1 MGSNEGVARSHQKA
15 WEAMKVLLVH
25 NRYQQQGGED
35 SVVEAEAQILSDH
48 GAQVELLKAD
58 NDDIR
63 GVLGKIKASLDVV
76 YSPRGVARIRNSIA
90 KYSPDVVH
98 VHNWFPTLSPA
109 IFWTCG
115 RNRVPVVHT
124 LHNYRLLCV
133 KASLYRNGKPCE
145 ECLGKSL
152 RLPGIIH
159 GCYRGSRSGS
169 AAATAAMLFHW
180 RTGTWERSVDR
191 FIALSH
197 FAKNKLVQGGVP
209 ASKIAIKPNAL
220 ATDPG
225 VRNGDGGYFAYVGR
239 LTDEKGIPT
248 LLECWRLDST
258 LPKLRI
264 VGTGPLEGEIRAAAK
279 TRGNIDWLGPRS
291 SAEVLEIMGRATAV
305 VCPSAWYEGMPRVV
319 IESMAVGTPV
329 IASRLGTYIEM
340 IQDGRSGM
348 LFDAGNPT
356 SLLSC
361 VKRAGSG
368 CSLSPMRDAARIQF
382 ETHYSATASFQ
393 ALLKIYREAS
403 LVRKKLASVYGSRP
417 FAA

>member
-1 MGSNEGVARSHQKA
+1 
-15 WEAMKVLLVH
+15 MKVLLVH

-35 SVVEAEAQILSDH
+35 SVVEAEAQILNDH

-58 NDDIR
+58 NDEIR
-63 GVLGKIKASLDVV
+63 GVFGKIKASMDVV
-76 YSPRGVARIRNSIA
+76 YSPRGVARIQNSIVEFA
-90 KYSPDVVH
+90 PDIVH

-109 IFWTCG
+109 IFGACG

-145 ECLGKSL
+145 ECLGKSF

-169 AAATAAMLFHW
+169 TAATAAMLFHW
-180 RTGTWERSVDR
+180 RMGTWERSVDR

-220 ATDPG
+220 AADPG
-225 VRNGDGGYFAYVGR
+225 VRHGHGGYFAYVGR

-248 LLECWRLDST
+248 LLECWKFDPT
-258 LPKLRI
+258 LPKLLI
-264 VGTGPLEGEIRAAAK
+264 VGTGPLEGGIRAVAK
-279 TRGNIDWLGPRS
+279 TAGNIEWLGPRS
-291 SAEVLEIMGRATAV
+291 GAEVLEIMGRAIAV

-348 LFDAGNPT
+348 LFDAGNPR
-356 SLLSC
+356 SLLAC
-361 VKRAGSG
+361 VKHAWSE
-368 CSLSPMRDAARIQF
+368 CPLEPMRNAARMQF
-382 ETHYSATASFQ
+382 ETRYSATASFQ

-403 LVRKKLASVYGSRP
+403 LVRKKLASVYGSRR